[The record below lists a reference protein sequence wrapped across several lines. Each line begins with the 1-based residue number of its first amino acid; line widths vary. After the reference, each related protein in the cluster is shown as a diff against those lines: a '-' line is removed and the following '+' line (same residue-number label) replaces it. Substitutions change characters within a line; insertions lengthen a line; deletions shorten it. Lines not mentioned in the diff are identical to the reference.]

1 MLKIKDNVDLKEL
14 KEILPDEKFFMK
26 SDIYDN
32 ENLIV
37 YGHFKLTKNKHII
50 PLNGAG
56 SSRFDIIYDLIQARF
71 SRKSRKGVEYG
82 N

>member
-1 MLKIKDNVDLKEL
+1 MLKIKDNVDFEKI
-14 KEILPDEKFFMK
+14 KEILSDKNFYIEK
-26 SDIYDN
+26 DIYNN

-37 YGHFKLTKNKHII
+37 YGHFKLTKNKYII

-71 SRKSRKGVEYG
+71 SRKGVE
-82 N
+82 